1 MNDPVLLK
9 YVTKYAKLFSES
21 TIMAF
26 IELPNICNHYIERF
40 IKFSQLIVKYKSKK
54 ITDQKKCVK
63 IAKKIESS
71 AEYIDFL
78 ENCLVYKFKE
88 IHKIYKNYPKRIK
101 KIIAVM
107 AKIAKHSTVK
117 LKKLKKEN
125 GDKEKIKQVTES
137 LDNMKEA
144 IKKMAKEN
152 DKFESFLKKNK
163 KELEVLKKNNIRAYI
178 TFFLVRYPLGCFV
191 LP

>member
-9 YVTKYAKLFSES
+9 YVTKYAKLLSES

-26 IELPNICNHYIERF
+26 IKLPNICENYLARF
-40 IKFSQLIVKYKSKK
+40 IKFSQLIGKYKSKK
-54 ITDQKKCVK
+54 VTDQGKCVK

-78 ENCLVYKFKE
+78 ENCLVHKFKE
-88 IHKIYKNYPKRIK
+88 IHKIYKNYPKTIK
-101 KIIAVM
+101 KIIDAM

-137 LDNMKEA
+137 LDNMNEE
-144 IKKMAKEN
+144 IKKIIKEN
-152 DKFESFLKKNK
+152 ERFKIFLKKNK
-163 KELEVLKKNNIRAYI
+163 KELEVLKKNDIRAYI

>member
-26 IELPNICNHYIERF
+26 IELPNICNNYMERF
-40 IKFSQLIVKYKSKK
+40 IKFSQLIGKYKSKK
-54 ITDQKKCVK
+54 VTDQKKCVG

-71 AEYIDFL
+71 TEYIDFL
-78 ENCLVYKFKE
+78 ENCLVHKFKE

-137 LDNMKEA
+137 LDNMNEE

-178 TFFLVRYPLGCFV
+178 TFYIIRYPLGCFV

>member
-9 YVTKYAKLFSES
+9 YVTKYAKLLSES
-21 TIMAF
+21 TFMAF
-26 IELPNICNHYIERF
+26 IKLPNICENYLVRF
-40 IKFSQLIVKYKSKK
+40 IKFSQLIGKYKSKK
-54 ITDQKKCVK
+54 ITDQEKCVG

-78 ENCLVYKFKE
+78 ENCLVHKFKE
-88 IHKIYKNYPKRIK
+88 IYKIYKNYPKTVK

-107 AKIAKHSTVK
+107 IKIAKHSTVK

-137 LDNMKEA
+137 LDKMNEEIETI
-144 IKKMAKEN
+144 IKQNERLKI
-152 DKFESFLKKNK
+152 FLKKNK
-163 KELEVLKKNNIRAYI
+163 KELEVLKKNDIRAYI